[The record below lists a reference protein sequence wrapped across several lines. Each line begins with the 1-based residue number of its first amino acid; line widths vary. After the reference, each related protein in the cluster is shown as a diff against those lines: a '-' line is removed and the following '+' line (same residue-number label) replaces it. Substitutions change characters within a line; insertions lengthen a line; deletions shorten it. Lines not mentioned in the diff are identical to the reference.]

1 MGANTS
7 SSVKEEPTTR
17 VLSIDGGGVKALIP
31 LVILAKLESQLQ
43 KIDGKDARIADYFDV
58 IAGTNTGALTAAMLT
73 TPNENNRPMF
83 TAQEI
88 IEFYLDNFPKIFPQ
102 GYNILSRA
110 AKKYKQWV
118 GEIKY
123 NGKYVNSVIKEKLGD
138 TKLNQTLTDI
148 VITTDPITFSTNQVE
163 NKDVSLSD
171 ICIGSLAFPTYLSPH
186 SFVTKD
192 SDGNSKQF
200 DLIGSPVDNP
210 VNIYPHLT
218 LSDKKNK
225 QNSITNT
232 NYFSGIFFLQI
243 LAAMMQI
250 RKEKR
255 NFSPFFLSV
264 GILYKYTV
272 MNGSSTVWRTIGR
285 LASFVTDYD
294 SLFYLQ
300 DAHGVE
306 ESLQRFLSQDNYL
319 RIQDDSL
326 TGAMCSMDVA
336 MKKNLKNLVKVGE
349 NLLKKRVSRLDSKS
363 RTYVPI
369 SEETNEEALIKLAA
383 TLSWEKRI
391 RDPDFLAIATI

>member
-1 MGANTS
+1 MGANTSSSVSEAPTVLSIDGS

-17 VLSIDGGGVKALIP
+17 VLSIDGGGVRALIP

-73 TPNENNRPMF
+73 APNENNRPIF

-102 GYNILSRA
+102 GDNILSRA

-200 DLIGSPVDNP
+200 DLIGSAADNP
-210 VNIYPHLT
+210 
-218 LSDKKNK
+218 
-225 QNSITNT
+225 
-232 NYFSGIFFLQI
+232 I

-250 RKEKR
+250 RKEKG

-264 GILYKYTV
+264 GSCLPKYNIKKARKWFLYKYTLN
-272 MNGSSTVWRTIGR
+272 NGSSTVWSTIGR
-285 LASFVTDYD
+285 LASFLTDYD

-300 DAHGVE
+300 DAHGE
-306 ESLQRFLSQDNYL
+306 EEYLQRFLSEDNYL

-326 TGAMCSMDVA
+326 TGAMRSMDVA
-336 MKKNLKNLVKVGE
+336 TKKNLKNLVKAGE

-363 RTYVPI
+363 RNFVPI

-383 TLSWEKRI
+383 ELSWEKRI
-391 RDPDFLAIATI
+391 RDPDFLAIAII

>member
-17 VLSIDGGGVKALIP
+17 VLSIDGGGVRALIP

-102 GYNILSRA
+102 GDNIFSRA
-110 AKKYKQWV
+110 AKKYKQWF

-123 NGKYVNSVIKEKLGD
+123 DGKYVNKVIKEKIGD

-163 NKDVSLSD
+163 DKDVSLSD
-171 ICIGSLAFPTYLSPH
+171 ICIGSLAFPAYLPPH
-186 SFVTKD
+186 SIVTKD

-200 DLIGSPVDNP
+200 DLTGSPIDNP
-210 VNIYPHLT
+210 T
-218 LSDKKNK
+218 S
-225 QNSITNT
+225 
-232 NYFSGIFFLQI
+232 
-243 LAAMMQI
+243 AAMMQI

-255 NFSPFFLSV
+255 DCSPFVLSV
-264 GILYKYTV
+264 GSCLPKYNIKKARKWFLYKYTV

-285 LASFVTDYD
+285 LASFLIDYD

-300 DAHGVE
+300 DAHGGE

-326 TGAMCSMDVA
+326 TGAMCSIDVA
-336 MKKNLKNLVKVGE
+336 TKKNLKNLVKAGE

-363 RTYVPI
+363 RNFVPI
-369 SEETNEEALIKLAA
+369 SEETNEEALFKLAA
-383 TLSWEKRI
+383 ELSWEKRI

>member
-1 MGANTS
+1 MGANTR
-7 SSVKEEPTTR
+7 SSVKEAPTTR
-17 VLSIDGGGVKALIP
+17 VLSIDGGGVRALIP

-88 IEFYLDNFPKIFPQ
+88 IEFYLDNFPKIFSQ
-102 GYNILSRA
+102 GNNIFSRA
-110 AKKYKQWV
+110 AKKFKWWS
-118 GEIKY
+118 GEKY

-163 NKDVSLSD
+163 DKDVSLSD
-171 ICIGSLAFPTYLSPH
+171 ICIGSLAFPSYLPPH

-210 VNIYPHLT
+210 
-218 LSDKKNK
+218 
-225 QNSITNT
+225 
-232 NYFSGIFFLQI
+232 I

-250 RKEKR
+250 QKDKR

-264 GILYKYTV
+264 GSCLPKYDIKKARKWFLYKITV

-285 LASFVTDYD
+285 LASFLTDYD

-300 DAHGVE
+300 DAHGGE

-326 TGAMCSMDVA
+326 TGAMRSMDVA
-336 MKKNLKNLVKVGE
+336 TKKNLKNLVKVGE

-363 RTYVPI
+363 RNFVPI
-369 SEETNEEALIKLAA
+369 SEETNEEALFKLAA
-383 TLSWEKRI
+383 ELSSEKRI
-391 RDPDFLAIATI
+391 RDSDFLTKATI